1 MMLRPVKF
9 ITKFTAVKKSS
20 ILGSS
25 DLPHIEEI
33 MGDFKLIVNPKFIWF
48 YLKFYLDS
56 HIFHV
61 LVLPN

>member
-25 DLPHIEEI
+25 DLPHIEKI
-33 MGDFKLIVNPKFIWF
+33 MDDLNLLWTQSSFGSIW
-48 YLKFYLDS
+48 S
-56 HIFHV
+56 SI
-61 LVLPN
+61 